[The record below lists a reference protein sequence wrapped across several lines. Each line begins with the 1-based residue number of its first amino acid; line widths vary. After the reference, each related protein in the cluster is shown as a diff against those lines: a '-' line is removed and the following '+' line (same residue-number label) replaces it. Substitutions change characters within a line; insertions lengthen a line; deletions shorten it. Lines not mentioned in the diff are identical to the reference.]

1 MILRVKLKNLFAVL
15 LCGLPGGAESQ
26 VVIAGSGIDYMPSVQ
41 RDQQDGSLV
50 MVFERL
56 DPSTFFGDLYATRS
70 DDDGETWSNPQ
81 LIIGSSANERH
92 PSLLQMAD
100 GQWRLYYLQG
110 SGSTTSY
117 RIAQATSADGSVFL
131 QTGAL
136 DLGWASGG
144 EVNPHVVRQ
153 ADRLTL
159 VYQRLSGGIYLAQS
173 NDTGTSWDTQRRLI
187 SSDGLLPRV
196 AHRDQDGRLF
206 VSYQTNP
213 GSNQLRLQLK
223 QSTDPG
229 DWTSPAIM
237 LASDGDNHDSLP
249 WLTDDGG
256 LVVFFSRAVGSQY
269 DLASRFAPDGFN
281 FEPIRWQRQ
290 IVDTSDVQAH
300 PVSVTGEHDWVQL
313 YWGEESP
320 PGSLAFDLRRMARTA
335 VKHAIFS
342 NGVEQ

>member
-1 MILRVKLKNLFAVL
+1 MISCVKLQIVCAVL
-15 LCGLPGGAESQ
+15 LCGLSGGAESQ
-26 VVIAGSGIDYMPSVQ
+26 AVVAGIGIDYMPSVQ

-56 DPSTFFGDLYATRS
+56 DPGTFFGDLYATRS
-70 DDDGETWSNPQ
+70 ADDGETWSNPQ

-92 PSLLQMAD
+92 PSLVQMAD

-117 RIAQATSADGSVFL
+117 RIAQATSTDGSVFL

-144 EVNPHVVRQ
+144 EVNPHVVQQ
-153 ADRLTL
+153 ADRLTM

-173 NDTGTSWDTQRRLI
+173 TDSGISWDTQRRLI

-196 AHRDQDGRLF
+196 AYRTQDSRLF

-213 GSNQLRLQLK
+213 GSNQLRLHLK

-249 WLTDDGG
+249 WLTEEGG
-256 LVVFFSRAVGSQY
+256 LVVFFSRARGSQY
-269 DLASRFAPDGFN
+269 DLASRFAPDGLN
-281 FEPIRWQRQ
+281 FESIRWQSQSADR
-290 IVDTSDVQAH
+290 SDVQAH
-300 PVSVTGEHDWVQL
+300 PVSVTGERDWVQL
-313 YWGEESP
+313 YWGVESP
-320 PGSLAFDLRRMARTA
+320 PGSLAFDVHRMTRTA
-335 VKHAIFS
+335 ISHAIFS
-342 NGVEQ
+342 NGAEQ